1 MLTRPSR
8 PEAIIRQRSHD
19 GDVEH
24 FAHARYK
31 QPSLAPPSC
40 TLQVLSM
47 IKVAVLGATGYTA
60 LEAIKI
66 LLRHPQAEIVA
77 VTSRQEGNTP
87 VSSVHP
93 SLVGRLDLPLED
105 LTPEQV
111 GSRAECVFSCLPHC
125 ASAEIIPQ
133 VLAAGATVIDF
144 SADYRLDD
152 AATYLEWYGHQHPD
166 TGRLGQTV
174 YGLPEL
180 FRDRIQGQS
189 LVANPGCYATSA
201 ILPLAPLLKS
211 GLFETDDIIID
222 SKSGVSGAGR
232 SPKLMTHF
240 PECNE
245 SMSAY
250 NVGRHRHTPEI
261 EQIINRHAGTMPNV
275 IFTPQLAPMD
285 RGIFS
290 TIYIR
295 PKRPTTEADVMTLL
309 RDAYAGE
316 RFVRIVDH
324 LPGTKD
330 TVGTNFVDI
339 TARVVRG
346 RVLLISCL
354 DNLVKG
360 AAGAAVQNFN
370 CLFSLPETTGL
381 L

>member
-1 MLTRPSR
+1 MIDV
-8 PEAIIRQRSHD
+8 AI
-19 GDVEH
+19 
-24 FAHARYK
+24 
-31 QPSLAPPSC
+31 
-40 TLQVLSM
+40 
-47 IKVAVLGATGYTA
+47 LGATGYTA
-60 LEAIKI
+60 LEAIK
-66 LLRHPQAEIVA
+66 LLVRHPEAKIVA
-77 VTSRQEGNTP
+77 VTSRQEGSPPISTI
-87 VSSVHP
+87 HP

-105 LTPEQV
+105 LGPAEV
-111 GSRAECVFSCLPHC
+111 GTRARCVFSCLPHC
-125 ASAEIIPQ
+125 ASAEIVPRI
-133 VLAAGATVIDF
+133 LATGATVIDL

-152 AATYLEWYGHQHPD
+152 AATYLEWYGHEHPD
-166 TGRLGQTV
+166 AGRLGRTV

-180 FRDRIQGQS
+180 FRREIAGAG
-189 LVANPGCYATSA
+189 LVANPGCYSTSA

-211 GLFETDDIIID
+211 GRFHLDDVIID

-261 EQIINRHAGTMPNV
+261 EQVIGRHAGARPEV

-285 RGIFS
+285 RGILS

-295 PKRPTTEADVMTLL
+295 PKQPIAEAAVMKLL

-316 RFVRIVDH
+316 RFVRVVDH
-324 LPGTKD
+324 LPATKD
-330 TVGTNFVDI
+330 TVDTNFCDI

-370 CLFSLPETTGL
+370 CVFGLPETAGL
-381 L
+381 P

>member
-1 MLTRPSR
+1 
-8 PEAIIRQRSHD
+8 
-19 GDVEH
+19 
-24 FAHARYK
+24 
-31 QPSLAPPSC
+31 
-40 TLQVLSM
+40 M
-47 IKVAVLGATGYTA
+47 ITVAVLGATGYTA

-66 LLRHPQAEIVA
+66 LLRHPEAKIVA
-77 VTSRQEGNTP
+77 VTSRQEGKTP
-87 VSSVHP
+87 ISSVHP

-105 LTPEQV
+105 LSPEEV
-111 GSRAECVFSCLPHC
+111 GSRAQCVFGCLPHC
-125 ASAEIIPQ
+125 ASAEILPR
-133 VLAAGATVIDF
+133 VVAAGAKVVDF

-152 AATYLEWYGHQHPD
+152 AATYLEWYGHEHPD
-166 TGRLGQTV
+166 AGRLGNTV

-180 FRDRIQGQS
+180 FRDKIKGQS
-189 LVANPGCYATSA
+189 LVANPGCYSTSA
-201 ILPLAPLLKS
+201 ILPLAPLVKS
-211 GLFETDDIIID
+211 GLFQLDDIIID

-232 SPKLMTHF
+232 QPKLMTHF

-261 EQIINRHAGTMPNV
+261 EQVIARHAGPRPSV

-285 RGIFS
+285 RGILS

-295 PKRPTTEADVMTLL
+295 PKRPITEGEVMQLL
-309 RDAYAGE
+309 RDAYASE
-316 RFVRIVDH
+316 RFVRVVDH

-330 TVGTNFVDI
+330 TVDTNFCDI
-339 TARVVRG
+339 TARVVRD

-370 CLFSLPETTGL
+370 VLFGLPEHAGL

>member
-1 MLTRPSR
+1 ML
-8 PEAIIRQRSHD
+8 
-19 GDVEH
+19 
-24 FAHARYK
+24 
-31 QPSLAPPSC
+31 
-40 TLQVLSM
+40 
-47 IKVAVLGATGYTA
+47 KVAILGATGYTA

-77 VTSRQEGNTP
+77 VTSRQEGKTP

-105 LTPEQV
+105 LSPEEV
-111 GSRAECVFSCLPHC
+111 GRRADCVFGCLPHC
-125 ASAEIIPQ
+125 ASAEILPK
-133 VLAAGATVIDF
+133 VLAAGARVVDF

-152 AATYLEWYGHQHPD
+152 AATYLEWYGHEHPD
-166 TGRLGQTV
+166 AGRLGRTV

-180 FRDRIQGQS
+180 FRAALVKQE
-189 LVANPGCYATSA
+189 LVANPGCYSTSA
-201 ILPLAPLLKS
+201 ILPLAPLIKS

-232 SPKLMTHF
+232 QPKMMTHF

-261 EQIINRHAGTMPNV
+261 EQIIGRHASVRPAV

-285 RGIFS
+285 RGILS

-295 PKRPTTEADVMTLL
+295 PKQAIAEGDVMGLL
-309 RDAYAGE
+309 REAYAGE
-316 RFVRIVDH
+316 RFVRVVDH

-330 TVGTNFVDI
+330 TVDTNFCDI

-370 CLFSLPETTGL
+370 VMFDLPESMGL

>member
-1 MLTRPSR
+1 
-8 PEAIIRQRSHD
+8 
-19 GDVEH
+19 
-24 FAHARYK
+24 
-31 QPSLAPPSC
+31 
-40 TLQVLSM
+40 M

-125 ASAEIIPQ
+125 ASAEIIPK

-180 FRDRIQGQS
+180 FRDRIKGQS

>member
-1 MLTRPSR
+1 
-8 PEAIIRQRSHD
+8 
-19 GDVEH
+19 
-24 FAHARYK
+24 
-31 QPSLAPPSC
+31 
-40 TLQVLSM
+40 M
-47 IKVAVLGATGYTA
+47 IKVAILGATGYTA
-60 LEAIKI
+60 LEAMKI
-66 LLRHPQAEIVA
+66 LLRHPEATIVA

-105 LTPEQV
+105 LAPEEV
-111 GSRAECVFSCLPHC
+111 GARADCVFGCLPHC
-125 ASAEIIPQ
+125 ASAEILPK
-133 VLAAGATVIDF
+133 VLAAGAKVVDF

-152 AATYLEWYGHQHPD
+152 PASYLEWYGHEHPD
-166 TGRLGQTV
+166 QGRLGKTV

-180 FRDRIQGQS
+180 FRDRIKGAA

-201 ILPLAPLLKS
+201 ILPLAPLVKR
-211 GLFETDDIIID
+211 GLIEADDIIID

-232 SPKLMTHF
+232 QPKLMTHF

-261 EQIINRHAGTMPNV
+261 EQIVHRHAGVMPQV

-285 RGIFS
+285 RGILS
-290 TIYIR
+290 TIYA
-295 PKRPTTEADVMTLL
+295 RPTKKLADADVLGVL
-309 RDAYAGE
+309 REAYAGE
-316 RFVRIVDH
+316 RFVRVVDH

-330 TVGTNFVDI
+330 TVDTNFCDI

-346 RVLLISCL
+346 RLLLISCL

-370 CLFSLPETTGL
+370 VLFGLPETTGL
-381 L
+381 A

>member
-1 MLTRPSR
+1 MVR
-8 PEAIIRQRSHD
+8 
-19 GDVEH
+19 
-24 FAHARYK
+24 
-31 QPSLAPPSC
+31 
-40 TLQVLSM
+40 
-47 IKVAVLGATGYTA
+47 VAVLGATGYTA
-60 LEAIKI
+60 LEALKI

-77 VTSRQEGNTP
+77 VTSRQEGKTP

-105 LTPEQV
+105 LTPEEV
-111 GSRAECVFSCLPHC
+111 GKRADCVFGCLPHC
-125 ASAEIIPQ
+125 ASAEILPR
-133 VLAAGATVIDF
+133 VLAAGAKVVDF

-152 AATYLEWYGHQHPD
+152 AATYLEWYGHEHPD
-166 TGRLGQTV
+166 PARLGATV

-180 FRDRIQGQS
+180 FRERIRRQP
-189 LVANPGCYATSA
+189 LVANPGCYSTSA
-201 ILPLAPLLKS
+201 ILPLAPLVKS
-211 GLFETDDIIID
+211 GLFQLDDIIID

-232 SPKLMTHF
+232 QPKLMTHF

-261 EQIINRHAGTMPNV
+261 EQVIARHAGDRPAV

-285 RGIFS
+285 RGILS

-295 PKRPTTEADVMTLL
+295 PKQPLAEADVLGLL
-309 RDAYAGE
+309 RQAYAGE
-316 RFVRIVDH
+316 RFVRVVDH

-330 TVGTNFVDI
+330 TVDTNFCDI
-339 TARVVRG
+339 TARVVRD

-370 CLFSLPETTGL
+370 VLFDLPETMGL

>member
-1 MLTRPSR
+1 MITV
-8 PEAIIRQRSHD
+8 AI
-19 GDVEH
+19 
-24 FAHARYK
+24 
-31 QPSLAPPSC
+31 
-40 TLQVLSM
+40 
-47 IKVAVLGATGYTA
+47 LGASGYTA
-60 LEAIKI
+60 VEAIKI
-66 LLRHPQAEIVA
+66 LLRHPEAKIVA
-77 VTSRQEGNTP
+77 VTSRQEGSPPIST
-87 VSSVHP
+87 VHP
-93 SLVGRLDLPLED
+93 SLVGRLEMPLED
-105 LTPEQV
+105 LSPAEV
-111 GSRAECVFSCLPHC
+111 GTRADCVFSCLPHC
-125 ASAEIIPQ
+125 ASAELIPQ
-133 VLAAGATVIDF
+133 VLAAGAKVIDF

-152 AATYLEWYGHQHPD
+152 QASYLEWYGHEHPD
-166 TGRLGQTV
+166 TGRLGRTI

-180 FRDRIQGQS
+180 FRGRIAGAD

-201 ILPLAPLLKS
+201 IVPLAPLVKS

-261 EQIINRHAGTMPNV
+261 EQVVARHAGARPQV

-285 RGIFS
+285 RGILS

-295 PKRPTTEADVMTLL
+295 PNRPVSEGEVMAIL

-316 RFVRIVDH
+316 RFIRIVDH
-324 LPGTKD
+324 LPATKD
-330 TVGTNFVDI
+330 TVGTNFCDV

-370 CLFSLPETTGL
+370 CVFGLPESLGL

>member
-1 MLTRPSR
+1 
-8 PEAIIRQRSHD
+8 
-19 GDVEH
+19 
-24 FAHARYK
+24 
-31 QPSLAPPSC
+31 
-40 TLQVLSM
+40 M

-77 VTSRQEGNTP
+77 VTSRQEGRTP

-105 LTPEQV
+105 LAPEEV
-111 GSRAECVFSCLPHC
+111 GRRADCVFGCLPHC
-125 ASAEIIPQ
+125 ASAEILPQ
-133 VLAAGATVIDF
+133 VLAAGARVVDF

-152 AATYLEWYGHQHPD
+152 AATYLEWYGHEHPD
-166 TGRLGQTV
+166 AARLGATV

-180 FRDRIQGQS
+180 FRERIRDQR
-189 LVANPGCYATSA
+189 LVANPGCYSTSA
-201 ILPLAPLLKS
+201 ILPLAPLVKA
-211 GLFETDDIIID
+211 GLAETDDIIID

-261 EQIINRHAGTMPNV
+261 EQVVGRHAGVRPQV

-285 RGIFS
+285 RGILS
-290 TIYIR
+290 TIYVR
-295 PKRPTTEADVMTLL
+295 PRRPVTDADVMQVL
-309 RDAYAGE
+309 REAYAGE

-330 TVGTNFVDI
+330 TVDTNFCDI

-346 RVLLISCL
+346 RILLISCL

-370 CLFSLPETTGL
+370 VMFGLPESAGL

>member
-1 MLTRPSR
+1 M
-8 PEAIIRQRSHD
+8 
-19 GDVEH
+19 V
-24 FAHARYK
+24 
-31 QPSLAPPSC
+31 
-40 TLQVLSM
+40 
-47 IKVAVLGATGYTA
+47 KVAVLGATGYTA

-87 VSSVHP
+87 ISSVHP

-105 LTPEQV
+105 LSPDEV
-111 GSRAECVFSCLPHC
+111 GKRADCVFGCLPHC
-125 ASAEIIPQ
+125 ASAEILPK
-133 VLAAGATVIDF
+133 VLAAGAKVVDF

-152 AATYLEWYGHQHPD
+152 AATYLEWYGHEHPD
-166 TGRLGQTV
+166 TGRLGTTV

-180 FRDRIQGQS
+180 FRERIRRQS
-189 LVANPGCYATSA
+189 LVANPGCYSTSA

-211 GLFETDDIIID
+211 GLFEADDIIID

-232 SPKLMTHF
+232 QPKLMTHF

-261 EQIINRHAGTMPNV
+261 EQVIARHAGVRPAV

-285 RGIFS
+285 RGILS

-295 PKRPTTEADVMTLL
+295 PRKKLAEGDVMSLL
-309 RDAYAGE
+309 REAYADE
-316 RFVRIVDH
+316 RFVRVVDH

-330 TVGTNFVDI
+330 TVDTNFCDI
-339 TARVVRG
+339 TARVVRD

-370 CLFSLPETTGL
+370 VLFDLPETMGL